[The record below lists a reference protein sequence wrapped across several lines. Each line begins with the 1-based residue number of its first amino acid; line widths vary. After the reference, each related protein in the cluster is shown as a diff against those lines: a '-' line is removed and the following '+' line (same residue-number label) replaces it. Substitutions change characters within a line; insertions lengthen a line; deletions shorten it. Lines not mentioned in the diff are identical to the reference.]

1 MCRFYMGNYRVE
13 PTCPHNIIEPHR
25 ISDTTIEYW
34 CRSCGEVVGSS
45 YQEGYNT
52 DEDLNENKTF
62 VTGKPRELTEEEKE
76 KLA

>member
-1 MCRFYMGNYRVE
+1 MSSHWNGGPQRCR
-13 PTCPHNIIEPHR
+13 HDIIEPHR

-45 YQEGYNT
+45 YQEGYNP
-52 DEDLNENKTF
+52 DDDNGEAYI
-62 VTGKPRELTEEEKE
+62 TGRPRELTEEEKE